1 MEQLHQL
8 LGWIALAGAL
18 AGVAWCAWVAVRPG
32 AGPGAAPDGRL
43 LTWFG
48 YAVVAT
54 AIIGAITG
62 AFRQTS
68 GGDPGVAHPLFAALS
83 VFAIPLARYLALLA
97 PRRESWVWLGGYAVA
112 AVAVLGLFQTG

>member
-32 AGPGAAPDGRL
+32 MAPDGRL

-48 YAVVAT
+48 YAVIAVA
-54 AIIGAITG
+54 ILGAITG

-68 GGDPGVAHPLFAALS
+68 GGNPGVAHPLFAALS

-97 PRRESWVWLGGYAVA
+97 PRRESWVWLGGYVVA
-112 AVAVLGLFQTG
+112 AVAVFGLFQTG